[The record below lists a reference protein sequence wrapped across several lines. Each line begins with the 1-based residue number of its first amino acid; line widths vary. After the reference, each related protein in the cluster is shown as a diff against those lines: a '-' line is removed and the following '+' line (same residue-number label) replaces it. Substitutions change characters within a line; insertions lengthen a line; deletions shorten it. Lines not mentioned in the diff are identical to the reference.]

1 MRKHSVVILALLL
14 ALSLTMSSCLGSL
27 ALTNKVRIWNR
38 QISNKFINELVYV
51 GLWIV
56 PVYETCFISDILVLN
71 SIEFWSG
78 KNPINSAS
86 QKKVVHGEH
95 NDFSVVSTPS
105 GYKITNLS
113 DSSSCEL
120 IHCEKD
126 DSWLMQQGGKS
137 VKLFNYVDKEHVSMP
152 DGAGHDI
159 LVPLNATGVMAY
171 QQCLM
176 GGDMAFVH
184 R

>member
-27 ALTNKVRIWNR
+27 ALTNKVRVWNR

-86 QKKVVHGEH
+86 QKKVVNGEH
-95 NDFSVVSTPS
+95 NDFSVESTPS

-120 IHCEKD
+120 IHREKD

-152 DGAGHDI
+152 DGAGYDI
-159 LVPLNATGVMAY
+159 IVPLSATGVMAY